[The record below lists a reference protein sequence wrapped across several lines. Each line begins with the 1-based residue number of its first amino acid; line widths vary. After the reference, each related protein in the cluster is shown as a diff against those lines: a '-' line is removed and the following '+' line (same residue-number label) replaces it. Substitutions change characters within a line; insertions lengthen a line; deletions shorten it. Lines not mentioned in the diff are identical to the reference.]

1 MHFPSPDLLV
11 GNKIKKLAIEVKSI
25 KDIKKYF
32 TEENIKQLINFSDYF
47 GAQPLIAIKFINVG
61 WYFINP
67 EDINSTKENY
77 VVSIK
82 DAEKRALSFEE
93 LINP

>member
-1 MHFPSPDLLV
+1 MSKRKCTNAERKLIKKLWANSWAAIRSAGSWTMHFPSPDLLV

-47 GAQPLIAIKFINVG
+47 GA
-61 WYFINP
+61 
-67 EDINSTKENY
+67 
-77 VVSIK
+77 
-82 DAEKRALSFEE
+82 
-93 LINP
+93 

>member
-1 MHFPSPDLLV
+1 
-11 GNKIKKLAIEVKSI
+11 
-25 KDIKKYF
+25 
-32 TEENIKQLINFSDYF
+32 
-47 GAQPLIAIKFINVG
+47 VG